1 MPEMPDDLVADS
13 YVLDPSTTPLGP
25 ERIGRLITRGMPREA
40 VRDDGTLD
48 PDVLARHGWWLVD
61 GHLGGPPG

>member
-1 MPEMPDDLVADS
+1 M
-13 YVLDPSTTPLGP
+13 DPSTTPLGS
-25 ERIGRLITRGMPREA
+25 ERIGRLIAQGMPREA